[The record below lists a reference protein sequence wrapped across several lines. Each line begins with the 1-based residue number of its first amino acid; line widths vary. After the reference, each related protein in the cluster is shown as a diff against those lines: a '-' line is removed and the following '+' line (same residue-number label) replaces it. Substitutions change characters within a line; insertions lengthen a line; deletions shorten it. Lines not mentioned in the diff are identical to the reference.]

1 MSFFKEHKV
10 LGIFLVLIL
19 VFVVTMCTIR
29 WVRKANGTFKDRNE
43 TNQTQQMDTQDTQQ
57 EQINTSIKEDTEE
70 EYILL
75 YRIQQKQWYSV
86 LWHA

>member
-57 EQINTSIKEDTEE
+57 EQINTKVHTKNPKVHT
-70 EYILL
+70 LT
-75 YRIQQKQWYSV
+75 
-86 LWHA
+86 